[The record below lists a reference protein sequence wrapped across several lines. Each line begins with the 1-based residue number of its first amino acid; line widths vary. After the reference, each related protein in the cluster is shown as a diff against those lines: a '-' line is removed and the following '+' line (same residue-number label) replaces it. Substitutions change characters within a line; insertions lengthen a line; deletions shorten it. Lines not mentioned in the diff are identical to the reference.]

1 VKRTAIALSVC
12 FGAVPSAAYA
22 FDWSIQT
29 TQSESVELNDN
40 QFLKTPPTGGSIGS
54 YSTLTANAEAR
65 TYDSKFDLNSDGTY
79 NKYWG
84 PGVDGLPSETLNY
97 GFKAHYE
104 LDGKNNFDREFVES
118 SWRQTSTA
126 LALLND
132 LGIATPASGFLDTLT
147 ASGGIDRSV
156 SALDSLSLFA
166 TSTRTSFEPS
176 SGGTEFTDTLARG
189 SWRHSYSSLVAFNA
203 SSEFELLNFDNATNT
218 SEQIYRN
225 QLGIDATLSPL
236 LSFRGNAG
244 AIYIITDGGVNS
256 LAGTVTNGLASSASS
271 ASSALLDWIGDAAL
285 TYKMLKNTTFT
296 LTASQTVAP
305 SVVGS
310 LFKTDIIA
318 AGLSYTINDRST
330 LSFAATGTRSIATT
344 TTDYVSA
351 SATYGYSLTQ
361 AWNAQ
366 LTYRYQHRFA
376 SSGGTTIDPITGT
389 PTVSGLGAADSNSI
403 LAVVSHSYTV
413 LPSGN

>member
-1 VKRTAIALSVC
+1 VNRTAIALSVC

-132 LGIATPASGFLDTLT
+132 LGIAAPVSGFLDTLT

-244 AIYIITDGGVNS
+244 AVYIITDGGVNP
-256 LAGTVTNGLASSASS
+256 LAGTVTNSLASS

-330 LSFAATGTRSIATT
+330 LSFAATGSRSIATT
-344 TTDYVSA
+344 STDFASA

-361 AWNAQ
+361 QWNAQ

-376 SSGGTTIDPITGT
+376 SSGGGTTIDPITGT
-389 PTVSGLGAADSNSI
+389 PTVSGTGAADSNSI
-403 LAVVSHSYTV
+403 LVVVSHSYTV

>member
-12 FGAVPSAAYA
+12 FGVVPSAAYA

-40 QFLKTPPTGGSIGS
+40 QFLRTPPAGSLGS

-65 TYDSKFDLNSDGTY
+65 TSDSKLDLNGDGNY

-84 PGVDGLPSETLNY
+84 PGVDGLPSETLSY

-104 LDGKNNFDREFVES
+104 LDGKNNFDREFIES

-132 LGIATPASGFLDTLT
+132 LGIASPVTGFLDTLT

-156 SALDSLSLFA
+156 SALDNLSLFA

-176 SGGTEFTDTLARG
+176 SGGTPFTDTLARG
-189 SWRHSYSSLVAFNA
+189 SWRHSYSSVTAFSA
-203 SSEFELLNFDNATNT
+203 SSEFEQLNFDNATNT
-218 SEQIYRN
+218 SVQIFRN

-244 AIYIITDGGVNS
+244 AAYLITEGGVNP
-256 LAGTVTNGLASSASS
+256 LAGTGGNGLASS
-271 ASSALLDWIGDAAL
+271 ASSALLDWIGDATL
-285 TYKMLKNTTFT
+285 TYKLLKTTT
-296 LTASQTVAP
+296 LTLNASQTVAP
-305 SVVGS
+305 SIVGS

-318 AGLSYTINDRST
+318 AGLSHTINDRST
-330 LSFAATGTRSIATT
+330 ISFSANGTRSISTT
-344 TTDYVSA
+344 TTDFAST
-351 SATYGYSLTQ
+351 SATYGYNLTQ

-376 SSGGTTIDPITGT
+376 SSGGGTTIDPITGT
-389 PTVSGLGAADSNSI
+389 PTVSGTGAANSNSI
-403 LAVVSHSYTV
+403 LVVVSHSYTV

>member
-12 FGAVPSAAYA
+12 FGVVPSAAYA
-22 FDWSIQT
+22 VDWSIQT

-40 QFLKTPPTGGSIGS
+40 QFLKISPAGSLGS

-65 TYDSKFDLNSDGTY
+65 TSDSKFDLTSDGTY

-104 LDGKNNFDREFVES
+104 VDGKNNFDREFVES
-118 SWRQTSTA
+118 SWRQQSTA

-132 LGIATPASGFLDTLT
+132 LGIAAPVNGFLDTLT

-156 SALDSLSLFA
+156 SAQDNLSLFA
-166 TSTRTSFEPS
+166 TSTRTSYEPS
-176 SGGTEFTDTLARG
+176 SGGIEFTDTLARG
-189 SWRHSYSSLVAFNA
+189 SWRHSYSSDTAFNA
-203 SSEFELLNFDNATNT
+203 SSEFELLNYDNATNT
-218 SEQIYRN
+218 VVQIFRN

-244 AIYIITDGGVNS
+244 AALVVTDGGVNP
-256 LAGTVTNGLASSASS
+256 LAGLAASSSS
-271 ASSALLDWIGDAAL
+271 SLLDWIGDAVL
-285 TYKMLKNTTFT
+285 TYRMLKNTTLT
-296 LTASQTVAP
+296 LTASQSIAP
-305 SVVGS
+305 SIVGS
-310 LFKTDIIA
+310 LFKQDNIA
-318 AGLSYTINDRST
+318 ASLSHSINDRSS
-330 LSFAATGTRSIATT
+330 LSFSANGNRSISTT
-344 TTDYVSA
+344 TTDYASA
-351 SATYGYSLTQ
+351 STTYSYSLTQ
-361 AWNAQ
+361 QWNAQ

-376 SSGGTTIDPITGT
+376 SSGGGTTIDPITGT
-389 PTVSGLGAADSNSI
+389 PTVSGTGAANSNSI
-403 LAVVSHSYTV
+403 LVVVSHSYTV

>member
-12 FGAVPSAAYA
+12 FGVLPSAAYA
-22 FDWSIQT
+22 VDWSIQT

-40 QFLKTPPTGGSIGS
+40 EFLKTSPAGSLGS

-65 TYDSKFDLNSDGTY
+65 TSDSKLDLSSDGTY

-104 LDGKNNFDREFVES
+104 LDGQNGFDREFVES

-132 LGIATPASGFLDTLT
+132 LGIATPVSGFLDTLT
-147 ASGGIDRSV
+147 ASGGIDHSL
-156 SALDSLSLFA
+156 SARDNLSLFA

-176 SGGTEFTDTLARG
+176 SGGTEFTDTLARA
-189 SWRHSYSSLVAFNA
+189 SWRHSYSSLTAFNA

-344 TTDYVSA
+344 STDFASA
-351 SATYGYSLTQ
+351 SVTYGYSLTQ

-376 SSGGTTIDPITGT
+376 SSGGTTIDPITDT
-389 PTVSGLGAADSNSI
+389 PTVAGLGAANSHGI
-403 LAVVSHSYTV
+403 LLVVSHSYTV

>member
-12 FGAVPSAAYA
+12 FGVVPSAAYA
-22 FDWSIQT
+22 ADWSIQT

-40 QFLKTPPTGGSIGS
+40 QFLKTSPAGSLGS

-65 TYDSKFDLNSDGTY
+65 TSNSKFDLNGDGTY

-132 LGIATPASGFLDTLT
+132 LGIATPVSGFLDTLT

-156 SALDSLSLFA
+156 SALDNLSLFA
-166 TSTRTSFEPS
+166 TSTRTSYEPS

-189 SWRHSYSSLVAFNA
+189 SWRHSYSSLIAFNT

-244 AIYIITDGGVNS
+244 AIYIITNGGINS
-256 LAGTVTNGLASSASS
+256 LAGIGANGLASS

-318 AGLSYTINDRST
+318 AGVTYTINDRST
-330 LSFAATGTRSIATT
+330 LSFSANGTRSIATT
-344 TTDYVSA
+344 TTDYASA

-389 PTVSGLGAADSNSI
+389 PTVSGLGAANSNAI

-413 LPSGN
+413 LPGGN

>member
-12 FGAVPSAAYA
+12 FGVVPSAAYA
-22 FDWSIQT
+22 VDWSIQT
-29 TQSESVELNDN
+29 TQSETVEFNDN
-40 QFLKTPPTGGSIGS
+40 QFLRTPPTGGSIGS

-118 SWRQTSTA
+118 SWRQQSTA

-132 LGIATPASGFLDTLT
+132 LGIAAPVNGFLDTLT
-147 ASGGIDRSV
+147 ASGGIDRSI
-156 SALDSLSLFA
+156 SARDNLSLFA
-166 TSTRTSFEPS
+166 TSTQTSYEPS

-189 SWRHSYSSLVAFNA
+189 SWRHSYSSDTAFNA
-203 SSEFELLNFDNATNT
+203 SSEFELLNYDNATNT
-218 SEQIYRN
+218 SVQIFRN

-244 AIYIITDGGVNS
+244 AALVATDGGVNP
-256 LAGTVTNGLASSASS
+256 LAGIGTSGLATSISSSI
-271 ASSALLDWIGDAAL
+271 LDWIGDAVL
-285 TYKMLKNTTFT
+285 TYKMLKNTT
-296 LTASQTVAP
+296 LTFNASQTIAP
-305 SVVGS
+305 SIVGS
-310 LFKTDIIA
+310 LYKTDNLAVGISRI
-318 AGLSYTINDRST
+318 INDRST
-330 LSFAATGTRSIATT
+330 ISFSATGTRSISTV
-344 TTDYVSA
+344 TTDYATA

-376 SSGGTTIDPITGT
+376 SSGGGTTIDPITGT
-389 PTVSGLGAADSNSI
+389 PTVSGTGAADSNSI
-403 LAVVSHSYTV
+403 LVVVSHSYTV

>member
-12 FGAVPSAAYA
+12 FGVAPSVAYA

-40 QFLKTPPTGGSIGS
+40 QFLKTSPAGSLGS

-65 TYDSKFDLNSDGTY
+65 TSDSKFDLNSDGTY

-84 PGVDGLPSETLNY
+84 AGVDGLPSETLNY

-132 LGIATPASGFLDTLT
+132 LGIAAPVNGFLDTLT

-156 SALDSLSLFA
+156 SARDNLSFFA
-166 TSTRTSFEPS
+166 TSTQTSYEPS

-189 SWRHSYSSLVAFNA
+189 SWRHSYSSLIAFNA

-244 AIYIITDGGVNS
+244 AIYIITDGGINS
-256 LAGTVTNGLASSASS
+256 LAGIGANGLASS

-305 SVVGS
+305 SIVGS

-318 AGLSYTINDRST
+318 AGLSHTINDRST
-330 LSFAATGTRSIATT
+330 LSFSATGTRSIATT

-389 PTVSGLGAADSNSI
+389 PTVSGLGAANSNSI

>member
-12 FGAVPSAAYA
+12 FGVAPSAAYA
-22 FDWSIQT
+22 VDWSIQT

-40 QFLKTPPTGGSIGS
+40 QFLKTSPAGSLGS

-65 TYDSKFDLNSDGTY
+65 TSDSKFDLNSDGTY

-104 LDGKNNFDREFVES
+104 LDGQNNFDREFVES

-132 LGIATPASGFLDTLT
+132 LGIASPVSGFLDTLT

-156 SALDSLSLFA
+156 SALDNLSLFA

-176 SGGTEFTDTLARG
+176 SGGTPFTDTLARG
-189 SWRHSYSSLVAFNA
+189 SWRHSYSSLTAFNA

-244 AIYIITDGGVNS
+244 AIYIITDGGINS
-256 LAGTVTNGLASSASS
+256 LAGIGANGLASST
-271 ASSALLDWIGDAAL
+271 SSALLDWIGDAAL

-318 AGLSYTINDRST
+318 AGVTYTINDRST
-330 LSFAATGTRSIATT
+330 LSFSANGTRSIATT
-344 TTDYVSA
+344 TTDYASA

-389 PTVSGLGAADSNSI
+389 PTVSGTGAANSNSI

>member
-40 QFLKTPPTGGSIGS
+40 QFLRTPPTGGSIGS

-65 TYDSKFDLNSDGTY
+65 TYDSKFDLNSDGNY

-84 PGVDGLPSETLNY
+84 PGVDGLPSETLSY

-132 LGIATPASGFLDTLT
+132 LGIATPVSGFLDTLT

-244 AIYIITDGGVNS
+244 AVYIITDGGVNP
-256 LAGTVTNGLASSASS
+256 LAGTVTNSLASS

-330 LSFAATGTRSIATT
+330 LSFAATGSRSIATT
-344 TTDYVSA
+344 STDFASA

-361 AWNAQ
+361 QWNAQ

-376 SSGGTTIDPITGT
+376 SSGGGTTIDPITGT
-389 PTVSGLGAADSNSI
+389 PTVSGTGAADSNSI
-403 LAVVSHSYTV
+403 LVVVSHSYTV

>member
-132 LGIATPASGFLDTLT
+132 LGIAAPVSGFLDTLT

-189 SWRHSYSSLVAFNA
+189 SWRHSYSSLIAFNA

-244 AIYIITDGGVNS
+244 AVYIITDGGVNP
-256 LAGTVTNGLASSASS
+256 LAGTVTNSLASS

-330 LSFAATGTRSIATT
+330 LSFAATGSRSIATT
-344 TTDYVSA
+344 STDFASA

-361 AWNAQ
+361 QWNAQ

-376 SSGGTTIDPITGT
+376 SSGGGTTIDPITGT
-389 PTVSGLGAADSNSI
+389 PTVSGTGAADSNSI
-403 LAVVSHSYTV
+403 LVVVSHSYTV

>member
-12 FGAVPSAAYA
+12 FGVVPSAAFA
-22 FDWSIQT
+22 VDWSIQT

-40 QFLKTPPTGGSIGS
+40 QFLKTSPAGSLGS

-65 TYDSKFDLNSDGTY
+65 TSDSKFDLNSDGTY

-132 LGIATPASGFLDTLT
+132 LGIAAPVSGFLDTLT

-156 SALDSLSLFA
+156 SALDNLSLFA
-166 TSTRTSFEPS
+166 TSTRTSYEPS

-189 SWRHSYSSLVAFNA
+189 SWRHSYSPLTAFNA

-244 AIYIITDGGVNS
+244 AIYIITDGGINS
-256 LAGTVTNGLASSASS
+256 LAGIGANGLASS

-318 AGLSYTINDRST
+318 AGVTYTINDRST
-330 LSFAATGTRSIATT
+330 LSFSANGTRSIATT
-344 TTDYVSA
+344 STDYASA

-389 PTVSGLGAADSNSI
+389 PTVSGTGAADSNSI
-403 LAVVSHSYTV
+403 LIVVSHSYTV

>member
-12 FGAVPSAAYA
+12 FGFLPSAAYA
-22 FDWSIQT
+22 VDWSIQT
-29 TQSESVELNDN
+29 TQSETVELNSN
-40 QFLKTPPTGGSIGS
+40 QFLRTSPAASIGS

-65 TYDSKFDLNSDGTY
+65 TSTSKFDFSGDGNY

-84 PGVDGLPSETLNY
+84 PGVDGLPSETLSY

-104 LDGKNNFDREFVES
+104 LDGKNNFDREFIES
-118 SWRQTSTA
+118 SWRQQSTA

-132 LGIATPASGFLDTLT
+132 LGIAAPVDGFLDTLT
-147 ASGGIDRSV
+147 ASGGVDRSL
-156 SALDSLSLFA
+156 SARDNLSLFA
-166 TSTRTSFEPS
+166 TSTRTSYEPS
-176 SGGTEFTDTLARG
+176 SGGIPFTDTLARG
-189 SWRHSYSSLVAFNA
+189 SWRHSLSSVTAFNA

-225 QLGIDATLSPL
+225 QLGIDATLSAL
-236 LSFRGNAG
+236 LSFRGNIG
-244 AIYIITDGGVNS
+244 AAYIVTDGGVNP
-256 LAGTVTNGLASSASS
+256 LAGIGANGLATSGSSS
-271 ASSALLDWIGDAAL
+271 LLDWIGDAAL
-285 TYKMLKNTTFT
+285 TYKLLKNTTLT
-296 LTASQTVAP
+296 LTASQSVAP

-310 LFKTDIIA
+310 LFKTDIVT
-318 AGLSYTINDRST
+318 AGISHTINDRST
-330 LSFAATGTRSIATT
+330 LSFAATGTRLISTN
-344 TTDYVSA
+344 TTDYASA

-376 SSGGTTIDPITGT
+376 SSGGGSTIDPITGT
-389 PTVSGLGAADSNSI
+389 PTVSGTGAANSNSI

>member
-12 FGAVPSAAYA
+12 FGVAPSAAYA

-40 QFLKTPPTGGSIGS
+40 QFLKPSPAGSLGS

-65 TYDSKFDLNSDGTY
+65 TSDSKLDLNSDGTY

-118 SWRQTSTA
+118 SWRQQSTA

-132 LGIATPASGFLDTLT
+132 LGIAAPVNGFLDTLT
-147 ASGGIDRSV
+147 ASGGIDRSL
-156 SALDSLSLFA
+156 SARDNLSLFA
-166 TSTRTSFEPS
+166 TSTRTSYEPS

-189 SWRHSYSSLVAFNA
+189 SWRHAYSAVTAFNA
-203 SSEFELLNFDNATNT
+203 SSEFELLNYENATNT
-218 SEQIYRN
+218 SVQIFRN

-244 AIYIITDGGVNS
+244 AAYLITDGGVNP
-256 LAGTVTNGLASSASS
+256 LAVTGTNGLASSG
-271 ASSALLDWIGDAAL
+271 SSALLDWIGDAAL
-285 TYKMLKNTTFT
+285 TYKVLKNTTLT
-296 LTASQTVAP
+296 LTASQAIAP
-305 SVVGS
+305 SIVGS
-310 LFKTDIIA
+310 LFKQDNIA
-318 AGLSYTINDRST
+318 ASLSHSINNRS
-330 LSFAATGTRSIATT
+330 SISVSANGNRSISTT
-344 TTDYVSA
+344 TTDYASA
-351 SATYGYSLTQ
+351 STTYNYSFTQ
-361 AWNAQ
+361 EWNAQ
-366 LTYRYQHRFA
+366 LSYRYQHRFA
-376 SSGGTTIDPITGT
+376 SNGVGTTIDPITGT
-389 PTVSGLGAADSNSI
+389 PTVSGTGAANSNSI
-403 LAVVSHSYTV
+403 LVVVSHSYTV
-413 LPSGN
+413 LPSRN

>member
-132 LGIATPASGFLDTLT
+132 LGIATPVSGFLDTLT

-189 SWRHSYSSLVAFNA
+189 SWRHSYSSLTAFNA

-244 AIYIITDGGVNS
+244 AVYIITDGGVNP
-256 LAGTVTNGLASSASS
+256 LAGTVTNSLASS

-330 LSFAATGTRSIATT
+330 LSFAATGSRSIATT
-344 TTDYVSA
+344 STDFASA

-361 AWNAQ
+361 QWNAQ

-376 SSGGTTIDPITGT
+376 SSGGGTTIDPITGT
-389 PTVSGLGAADSNSI
+389 PTVSGTGAADSNSI
-403 LAVVSHSYTV
+403 LVVVSHSYTV